1 MDARK
6 TIKTL
11 PTSPGVYI
19 YRNSRGRIIYIGKA
33 VSLRHRVSQYFQDSR
48 NLDEKTQRLVPEI
61 TKIEHIKTGSEVE
74 ALILEAE
81 LIKRY
86 KPQFNVQWKDDKNYI
101 YIKISADDYP
111 QVSLVRQIVDDK
123 ARYIGP
129 FVSAGAV
136 RGLLKYI
143 RRIFMFRHCDYELNA
158 KGLDSRLRGNDKR
171 GSGNDPRTISKYG
184 AGKKRKVCLQYSIGN
199 CSGPCEKYISKAD
212 YNRNIRQM
220 VKLFQGKTKEIERE
234 FTREMK
240 TAAKS
245 EDFEKAALYRNRMMW
260 LKKIKTIELEK
271 DSDSGQARMT
281 RDKGLVGLRDT
292 LNLGTIPKRIE
303 CYDISNI
310 FGKAAV
316 GSMVVFIDGLPAKN
330 HYRRFEIKT
339 VDYISD
345 TDMINEVLS
354 RRFKKLDSGQARMT
368 SKSDESFSQIPDLII
383 IDGGKGQLSAA
394 EKALGQYNLKLNVVS
409 LAKRREE
416 IFKIGLDSRLRGNDK
431 NGGSKFEKYSLP
443 EGSESLYLI
452 QRIRDEAHRF
462 AITYHRSKRGKEMA
476 VSNLDVVDGIGP
488 IHKKKLLKS
497 FGSVEN
503 IRKAPVQEIAEIVG
517 EKLAK
522 KIKENL

>member
-1 MDARK
+1 MDVK
-6 TIKTL
+6 KEIKKL
-11 PTSPGVYI
+11 PTSSGVYI
-19 YRNSRGRIIYIGKA
+19 YRNSKGKIIYIGKA
-33 VSLRHRVSQYFQDSR
+33 VSIRHRVSQYFQDSR
-48 NLDEKTQRLVPEI
+48 NLDDKTQRLVPEI
-61 TKIEHIKTGSEVE
+61 AKIEHIKTGSEVE

-86 KPQFNVQWKDDKNYI
+86 KPRFNIVWRDDKNYI
-101 YIKISADDYP
+101 YIKITAEDYP

-136 RGLLKYI
+136 RGLLRYI
-143 RRIFMFRHCDYELNA
+143 RRIFMFRHCENL
-158 KGLDSRLRGNDKR
+158 
-171 GSGNDPRTISKYG
+171 PQ
-184 AGKKRKVCLQYSIGN
+184 KVCLQYSIGN
-199 CSGPCEKYISKAD
+199 CSGPCEKYITKAE
-212 YNRNIRQM
+212 YNKNIRQM

-240 TAAKS
+240 AAAKN
-245 EDFEKAALYRNRMMW
+245 EDFERAALYRNRLIW

-271 DSDSGQARMT
+271 EEHDLG
-281 RDKGLVGLRDT
+281 RDKGLAGLRDA
-292 LNLGTIPKRIE
+292 LNLGAIPKRIE

-316 GSMVVFIDGLPAKN
+316 GSMVVFIDGLPEKN

-339 VDYISD
+339 VDRISD
-345 TDMINEVLS
+345 TDMIYEVLS
-354 RRFKKLDSGQARMT
+354 RRFRKFTGKP
-368 SKSDESFSQIPDLII
+368 DESFLQIPDLII

-394 EKALGQYNLKLNVVS
+394 EKALAQNGLKLNVVG
-409 LAKRREE
+409 LAKKREE
-416 IFKIGLDSRLRGNDK
+416 IFRK
-431 NGGSKFEKYSLP
+431 NETFEKYNFP
-443 EGSESLYLI
+443 EGSESLYLV

-476 VSNLDVVDGIGP
+476 ASNLDVVDGIGP
-488 IHKKKLLKS
+488 KTKKVLLKT

-503 IRKAPVQEIAEIVG
+503 IRNTSVEDLAKVVG

-522 KIKENL
+522 KIKETL